1 MILNCVS
8 SSFFSSPSR
17 PIDWLRFLVLSPF
30 TTHACACVRKRKKKI
45 RARTTHHHP
54 AREDRQTDRRRNKR
68 TIWEEEEET
77 TRERRETIPIRRLE
91 LASGDEYQS
100 YYERKVANNRR
111 ETRFARRRR
120 RGSPDVSRRFDDAD
134 RRRADRFD
142 GRFIL
147 RETFLVCDSFRREEE
162 RLNKA
167 RARVFF
173 SFKKEAFFLRRRE
186 REKRTRDDV

>member
-1 MILNCVS
+1 VILNCVS

-111 ETRFARRRR
+111 ETRFARRRQE
-120 RGSPDVSRRFDDAD
+120 DVAD
-134 RRRADRFD
+134 LQTSHDVLTTLIVAAP
-142 GRFIL
+142 IVL
-147 RETFLVCDSFRREEE
+147 TAVLYCA
-162 RLNKA
+162 RL
-167 RARVFF
+167 F
-173 SFKKEAFFLRRRE
+173 SFAIHSGGRKN
-186 REKRTRDDV
+186 D